1 LRRGRTRTLTDRPG
15 LTDRSGLTDG
25 SGLTVRVLA
34 EGRLAEGRL
43 PGPVAGRA
51 AVRHRG
57 SSGRRL
63 AD

>member
-15 LTDRSGLTDG
+15 LTDG
-25 SGLTVRVLA
+25 SGLTVRV
-34 EGRLAEGRL
+34 LAEGRL

-57 SSGRRL
+57 GSGRRL